1 MSGSLGSLFG
11 EATAF
16 DAAVKALPEPTLRG
30 ERRRPGRTP
39 KVEPHQDPL
48 PLPLIETPPPARIRK
63 PRAPRPALRR
73 QLPPSDLGGENEH
86 RAPDPVLLAAL
97 TKDLGPIATRRSPVR
112 DMILAFLPGPRR
124 AADIAAHIQRT
135 VPITTGHLAA
145 MQRLGLVKRI
155 GRATY
160 ALATYTGE
168 GAELG
173 ARKSGSAV
181 VLRQKLRMLLTE
193 RRSLADLCAE
203 THEPSETIAIALRD
217 LWFSGIVMGDR
228 INGYKLV
235 SAVRTE

>member
-1 MSGSLGSLFG
+1 MSASLGNLFG

-16 DAAVKALPEPTLRG
+16 EAAVRALPEPPLRR
-30 ERRRPGRTP
+30 ERRRPRVDP
-39 KVEPHQDPL
+39 DQDSL
-48 PLPLIETPPPARIRK
+48 PLTIVETPPPARIRK
-63 PRAPRPALRR
+63 PRPLRPALRR
-73 QLPPSDLGGENEH
+73 QLPPSDLGGGNEH
-86 RAPDPVLLAAL
+86 RAPDPVLLAEL
-97 TKDLGPIATRRSPVR
+97 TKSLGPIATRRSPVR
-112 DMILAFLPGPRR
+112 DMILAFLSDARR

-168 GAELG
+168 GTELG
-173 ARKSGSAV
+173 ARKSGSTL
-181 VLRQKLRMLLTE
+181 VLRQKLRALLIE
-193 RRSLADLCAE
+193 RRSLSDLCAE
-203 THEPSETIAIALRD
+203 THEPSDTIVAALRD
-217 LWFSGIVMGDR
+217 LWFSGFVTGDR

>member
-1 MSGSLGSLFG
+1 MI
-11 EATAF
+11 EA
-16 DAAVKALPEPTLRG
+16 
-30 ERRRPGRTP
+30 
-39 KVEPHQDPL
+39 
-48 PLPLIETPPPARIRK
+48 PPPVRSRK
-63 PRAPRPALRR
+63 PRPPRPALRR

-86 RAPDPVLLAAL
+86 RAPDPLLLAAL
-97 TKDLGPIATRRSPVR
+97 TKSLGPTATRRSPVR
-112 DMILAFLPGPRR
+112 DMIIGFLSEPRR

-168 GAELG
+168 RTELG

-181 VLRQKLRMLLTE
+181 VLRQKLRLLLTE
-193 RRSLADLCAE
+193 RRSLSDLCAE
-203 THEPSETIAIALRD
+203 THEPSDAIVAALRD
-217 LWFSGIVMGDR
+217 LWFSGIVTGDR

-235 SAVRTE
+235 SAIRSE